1 MFKIRKCMSILLTAT
16 LLICLVFSVS
26 PKIVYANTTHDL
38 VFGES
43 YTFDGTGGMQRF
55 DLTLEKSGSID
66 IKFVSNSTDGSSGV
80 FVYTEGGNKKLT
92 SYGFTGSYK
101 KSIDLKA
108 GTYVLIFNYSNGT
121 KGTNIHGE
129 PYDNSPANGIMSTSF
144 TDANETYAEDAT
156 ITNDEYG
163 VASNIL
169 SVDNAILQGQFALND
184 SVDYYTFSTTQAQNL
199 NLYFSSKLDS
209 VNIQL
214 FNDLLDFDLKKDGL
228 VAGSNKFSIVLPKG
242 TYYLAVKNAKTDFTG
257 NYQLKLS
264 TSDITKTSIKSLK
277 SPKKSALN
285 ITVNKQANITGYQ
298 IQIATNSTFTQN
310 KKSYLITSNSKSITN
325 LKSKITYYVK
335 VRTYSTAVNGEKC
348 YSSWSAIK
356 SVNIK

>member
-16 LLICLVFSVS
+16 LLICFIFSVT
-26 PKIVYANTTHDL
+26 PNIVYANTTHDL

-43 YTFDGTGGMQRF
+43 YTFDGTGGMQQF

-66 IKFVSNSTDGSSGV
+66 IKFVSNSTDGSSGI
-80 FVYTEGGNKKLT
+80 FVYTEGVNKQLT

-108 GTYVLIFNYSNGT
+108 GTYVLIFNNSNGT

-129 PYDNSPANGIMSTSF
+129 PYDKSPTNGIMSMSF
-144 TDANETYAEDAT
+144 TDANETYTENETA
-156 ITNDEYG
+156 TNDDAG
-163 VASNIL
+163 VASDVS
-169 SVDNAILQGQFALND
+169 SVNNTTLQGQFALND
-184 SVDYYTFSTTQAQNL
+184 SVDYYTFTTTKAQNL
-199 NLYFSSKLDS
+199 TIFLSSKLDS
-209 VNIQL
+209 INIQL

-228 VAGSNKFSIVLPKG
+228 VAGSSKFSIALPKG
-242 TYYLAVKNAKTDFTG
+242 TYYLAVKNANTDFTG
-257 NYQLKLS
+257 NYQLKL
-264 TSDITKTSIKSLK
+264 TSSDFTKTSIKSLK

-298 IQIATNSTFTQN
+298 IQLATNSKFTQN

-325 LKSKITYYVK
+325 LKSKNTYYVK
-335 VRTYSTAVNGEKC
+335 VRTYTTAENGEKC